1 MTEQRYAQ
9 LVRLMAVVVAALLWL
24 MSIQFSAGGFNF
36 VMPHYIWMGYALG
49 IAVTVLEL
57 VFAEEGMKHS
67 LTLAAVGLLA
77 YAYGIFT
84 NVVGIWAAQG
94 SPDISNNPASLIFPV
109 LLGFVL
115 EITPEPLLL
124 WGLLGSGVR
133 DVLGHLFAPT
143 GGNNEAY

>member
-9 LVRLMAVVVAALLWL
+9 LVRMLAVAVAALLWL

-49 IAVTVLEL
+49 IAITVLEL

-84 NVVGIWAAQG
+84 NVIGIWAAQG
-94 SPDISNNPASLIFPV
+94 SPDLSTNPASLIFPV
-109 LLGFVL
+109 VLGFVL
-115 EITPEPLLL
+115 EVTPEPLLL
-124 WGLLGSGVR
+124 WGLMGTGVR
-133 DVLGHLFAPT
+133 DVLGQIFAPS
-143 GGNNEAY
+143 GNNEAY

>member
-9 LVRLMAVVVAALLWL
+9 LIRMLAVAVAALLWL

-84 NVVGIWAAQG
+84 NVLGIWAAQG
-94 SPDISNNPASLIFPV
+94 SPDLAANPAAVIFPV
-109 LLGFVL
+109 ILGFVL
-115 EITPEPLLL
+115 EVTPEPLLL
-124 WGLLGSGVR
+124 WGLMGTGVR
-133 DVLGHLFAPT
+133 DVLGHLFAPN
-143 GGNNEAY
+143 GGSTEAY